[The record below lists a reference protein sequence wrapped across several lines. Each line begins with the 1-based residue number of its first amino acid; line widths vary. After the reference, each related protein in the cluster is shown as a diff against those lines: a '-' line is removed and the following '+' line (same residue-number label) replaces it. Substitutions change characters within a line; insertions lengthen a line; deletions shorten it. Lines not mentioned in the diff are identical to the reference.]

1 MRRSLVISG
10 TAHAVLVAWGLI
22 AFVARPSESPHAD
35 PLPVEFVSATQFSQ
49 LTAGVKNAPEP
60 IDNATPLVDKVG
72 EPNPVK
78 ELAPKVVDKPEIK
91 IDSAPTLEPKP
102 EAKSQPKIAEKSQ
115 PKPGPK
121 AEPKPAEK
129 ADKPNEKPKPE
140 AKSQPKIAEK
150 SQPKPEPKA
159 EPKPAEKAD
168 KPKDEPKPEAKSQP
182 KIAEKSQPKPE
193 PKPAEKADKPNDK
206 PKPEA
211 KSQPKIAEKS
221 QPKPE
226 PKAEP
231 KPAEKADKPKDKPK
245 PDQVADE
252 LKKDEAKKTP
262 KPEKKQREFKPDQTA
277 EELKKDEAKK
287 QRPSPKIDA
296 DQVAALLDHREPQ
309 RQVATAELLNSIASL
324 GAPLGQAAHLSQS
337 ELDALRAKLISL
349 WNPPAAVS
357 AHPDQYVVSIRI
369 RLARNHR
376 LVGQPVVLTSGHG
389 PLFEATRDSA
399 VRALFQAQPYSM
411 LSLTTYDQ
419 WKEIDIN
426 FDPREVFG
434 G

>member
-10 TAHAVLVAWGLI
+10 TAHAVLLVWGLI
-22 AFVARPSESPHAD
+22 AFVARPNEAPLAD
-35 PLPVEFVSATQFSQ
+35 PLPVEFVSATEFSQ

-72 EPNPVK
+72 EPKPVE

-91 IDSAPTLEPKP
+91 IDSALTPEPEP
-102 EAKSQPKIAEKSQ
+102 EAKSQS
-115 PKPGPK
+115 
-121 AEPKPAEK
+121 
-129 ADKPNEKPKPE
+129 
-140 AKSQPKIAEK
+140 KIAEK

-159 EPKPAEKAD
+159 EPKPAAKAD
-168 KPKDEPKPEAKSQP
+168 KPE
-182 KIAEKSQPKPE
+182 
-193 PKPAEKADKPNDK
+193 DKPR
-206 PKPEA
+206 
-211 KSQPKIAEKS
+211 
-221 QPKPE
+221 
-226 PKAEP
+226 
-231 KPAEKADKPKDKPK
+231 
-245 PDQVADE
+245 PDQV
-252 LKKDEAKKTP
+252 
-262 KPEKKQREFKPDQTA
+262 A
-277 EELKKDEAKK
+277 EELKKGEAKKQRPSPKIDADQVAEELKKGEAKK

-309 RQVATAELLNSIASL
+309 RQVATAESLNSIASL
-324 GAPLGQAAHLSQS
+324 GAPVGQAAHLSQS
-337 ELDALRAKLISL
+337 ELYALRTKLISL
-349 WNPPAAVS
+349 WNPPEAVS
-357 AHPDQYVVSIRI
+357 AHPDKYVVSIRI

-399 VRALFQAQPYSM
+399 VRALLQAQPYSM

-419 WKEIDIN
+419 WKEIDID

>member
-1 MRRSLVISG
+1 MPIRCRSNS
-10 TAHAVLVAWGLI
+10 
-22 AFVARPSESPHAD
+22 FPH
-35 PLPVEFVSATQFSQ
+35 TQFSQ
-49 LTAGVKNAPEP
+49 LTAGVKNAPKP
-60 IDNATPLVDKVG
+60 IDNAKPLADKVG
-72 EPNPVK
+72 EPKPVK
-78 ELAPKVVDKPEIK
+78 ELAPKVVDKPEIRT
-91 IDSAPTLEPKP
+91 DSAPPPEPKP
-102 EAKSQPKIAEKSQ
+102 EAKSQPKV
-115 PKPGPK
+115 
-121 AEPKPAEK
+121 
-129 ADKPNEKPKPE
+129 
-140 AKSQPKIAEK
+140 
-150 SQPKPEPKA
+150 
-159 EPKPAEKAD
+159 
-168 KPKDEPKPEAKSQP
+168 
-182 KIAEKSQPKPE
+182 
-193 PKPAEKADKPNDK
+193 
-206 PKPEA
+206 
-211 KSQPKIAEKS
+211 AEKS

-252 LKKDEAKKTP
+252 LKKDEAKKPP
-262 KPEKKQREFKPDQTA
+262 KPEKKQREFKPDQIA

-287 QRPSPKIDA
+287 QRPSPKFDA

-309 RQVATAELLNSIASL
+309 RQVATAESLNSVASL
-324 GAPLGQAAHLSQS
+324 GAPVGQAAHLSQS

-357 AHPDQYVVSIRI
+357 VHPDQYVVTIRI

-376 LVGQPVVLTSGHG
+376 LVGQPEVLTSGDG

-399 VRALFQAQPYSM
+399 VRAVFQAQPYDM

>member
-10 TAHAVLVAWGLI
+10 TAHAVLLVWGVI
-22 AFVARPSESPHAD
+22 AFVARPSEAPHAD

-49 LTAGVKNAPEP
+49 LTAGVKNAPKP
-60 IDNATPLVDKVG
+60 IDNAKPLADKVG
-72 EPNPVK
+72 EPKPVK
-78 ELAPKVVDKPEIK
+78 ELAPEVVDKPEIRT
-91 IDSAPTLEPKP
+91 DSAPPPEPKP
-102 EAKSQPKIAEKSQ
+102 EAKSQPKV
-115 PKPGPK
+115 
-121 AEPKPAEK
+121 
-129 ADKPNEKPKPE
+129 
-140 AKSQPKIAEK
+140 AEK

-159 EPKPAEKAD
+159 DPKPAEKAD

-182 KIAEKSQPKPE
+182 KVAEKSQPKPE
-193 PKPAEKADKPNDK
+193 PKADPKPGEKADKPKDK

-211 KSQPKIAEKS
+211 KSQPKVAEKS
-221 QPKPE
+221 QPKTE
-226 PKAEP
+226 PKADP

-262 KPEKKQREFKPDQTA
+262 KPEKKQREFKPDQIA

-287 QRPSPKIDA
+287 QRPSPKFDA

-309 RQVATAELLNSIASL
+309 RQIATAESLNSVASL
-324 GAPLGQAAHLSQS
+324 GAPVGQAAHLSQS

-357 AHPDQYVVSIRI
+357 AHPDQYVVTIRI

-399 VRALFQAQPYSM
+399 VRAVFQAQPYGM

>member
-1 MRRSLVISG
+1 MNRNKPHSPPTPRH
-10 TAHAVLVAWGLI
+10 TAH
-22 AFVARPSESPHAD
+22 FRPARPSEAPHAD

-49 LTAGVKNAPEP
+49 LTAGVKNAPKP
-60 IDNATPLVDKVG
+60 IDNAEPLADKVG
-72 EPNPVK
+72 EPKPVK
-78 ELAPKVVDKPEIK
+78 ELAPKVVDKPEIRTN
-91 IDSAPTLEPKP
+91 SAPPPEPKP
-102 EAKSQPKIAEKSQ
+102 EAKSQPKV
-115 PKPGPK
+115 
-121 AEPKPAEK
+121 
-129 ADKPNEKPKPE
+129 
-140 AKSQPKIAEK
+140 AEK

-159 EPKPAEKAD
+159 DPKPEKAD

-182 KIAEKSQPKPE
+182 KVAEKSQPKPE
-193 PKPAEKADKPNDK
+193 PKADPKPGEKADKPKDK

-211 KSQPKIAEKS
+211 KSQPKVAEKS
-221 QPKPE
+221 QPKTE
-226 PKAEP
+226 PKADP

-262 KPEKKQREFKPDQTA
+262 KPEKKQREFKPDQIA

-287 QRPSPKIDA
+287 QRPSPKFDA

-309 RQVATAELLNSIASL
+309 RQIATAESLNSVASL
-324 GAPLGQAAHLSQS
+324 GAPVGQAAHLSQS

-357 AHPDQYVVSIRI
+357 AHPDQYVVTIRI

-399 VRALFQAQPYSM
+399 VRAVFQAQPYGM

-426 FDPREVFG
+426 FDAREVFG

>member
-22 AFVARPSESPHAD
+22 AFVARPSEAPHAD

-91 IDSAPTLEPKP
+91 TDSAPTLE
-102 EAKSQPKIAEKSQ
+102 
-115 PKPGPK
+115 
-121 AEPKPAEK
+121 
-129 ADKPNEKPKPE
+129 PKPE

-168 KPKDEPKPEAKSQP
+168 KP
-182 KIAEKSQPKPE
+182 
-193 PKPAEKADKPNDK
+193 N
-206 PKPEA
+206 
-211 KSQPKIAEKS
+211 
-221 QPKPE
+221 
-226 PKAEP
+226 
-231 KPAEKADKPKDKPK
+231 DKPK

-309 RQVATAELLNSIASL
+309 RQVATAESLNSIASL

-337 ELDALRAKLISL
+337 ELYALRAKLISL

>member
-10 TAHAVLVAWGLI
+10 ILHAVLLLWGVI
-22 AFVARPSESPHAD
+22 AFVARPSEAPHAD
-35 PLPVEFVSATQFSQ
+35 PLPVEFVSATKFSQ
-49 LTAGVKNAPEP
+49 LTAGVKNAPKP
-60 IDNATPLVDKVG
+60 IDNAKPLADKVG
-72 EPNPVK
+72 EPKPVK
-78 ELAPKVVDKPEIK
+78 ELAPKVVDKPEIRT
-91 IDSAPTLEPKP
+91 DSAPPPEPKP
-102 EAKSQPKIAEKSQ
+102 EAKSQPKV
-115 PKPGPK
+115 
-121 AEPKPAEK
+121 
-129 ADKPNEKPKPE
+129 
-140 AKSQPKIAEK
+140 AEK
-150 SQPKPEPKA
+150 SQPKPEPKT
-159 EPKPAEKAD
+159 
-168 KPKDEPKPEAKSQP
+168 
-182 KIAEKSQPKPE
+182 
-193 PKPAEKADKPNDK
+193 
-206 PKPEA
+206 
-211 KSQPKIAEKS
+211 
-221 QPKPE
+221 
-226 PKAEP
+226 EP

-252 LKKDEAKKTP
+252 LKKDEAKKPP
-262 KPEKKQREFKPDQTA
+262 KPEKKQREFKPDQIA

-287 QRPSPKIDA
+287 QRPSPKFDA

-309 RQVATAELLNSIASL
+309 RQVATAESLNSVAAL
-324 GAPLGQAAHLSQS
+324 GAPVGQAAHLSQS

-357 AHPDQYVVSIRI
+357 VHPDLYVVTIRI

-376 LVGQPVVLTSGHG
+376 LVGQPEVLTSGDG

-399 VRALFQAQPYSM
+399 VRAVFQAQPYDM

>member
-10 TAHAVLVAWGLI
+10 TAHAVLLVWGVI
-22 AFVARPSESPHAD
+22 AFVARPSEAPHAD

-49 LTAGVKNAPEP
+49 LTAGVKNAPKP
-60 IDNATPLVDKVG
+60 IDNAKPLADKVG
-72 EPNPVK
+72 EPKPVK
-78 ELAPKVVDKPEIK
+78 ELAPKVVDKPEIRT
-91 IDSAPTLEPKP
+91 DSAPPPEPKP
-102 EAKSQPKIAEKSQ
+102 EAKSQPKV
-115 PKPGPK
+115 
-121 AEPKPAEK
+121 
-129 ADKPNEKPKPE
+129 
-140 AKSQPKIAEK
+140 AEK
-150 SQPKPEPKA
+150 SQPKPEPKT
-159 EPKPAEKAD
+159 
-168 KPKDEPKPEAKSQP
+168 
-182 KIAEKSQPKPE
+182 
-193 PKPAEKADKPNDK
+193 
-206 PKPEA
+206 
-211 KSQPKIAEKS
+211 
-221 QPKPE
+221 
-226 PKAEP
+226 EP

-252 LKKDEAKKTP
+252 LKKDEAKKPP
-262 KPEKKQREFKPDQTA
+262 KPEKKQREFKPDQIA

-287 QRPSPKIDA
+287 QRPSPKFDA

-309 RQVATAELLNSIASL
+309 RQIATAESLNSVASL
-324 GAPLGQAAHLSQS
+324 GAPVGQAAHLSQS

-357 AHPDQYVVSIRI
+357 AHPDQYVVTIRI

-399 VRALFQAQPYSM
+399 VRAVFQAQPYGM

>member
-1 MRRSLVISG
+1 
-10 TAHAVLVAWGLI
+10 VA
-22 AFVARPSESPHAD
+22 
-35 PLPVEFVSATQFSQ
+35 T
-49 LTAGVKNAPEP
+49 
-60 IDNATPLVDKVG
+60 
-72 EPNPVK
+72 
-78 ELAPKVVDKPEIK
+78 
-91 IDSAPTLEPKP
+91 
-102 EAKSQPKIAEKSQ
+102 
-115 PKPGPK
+115 
-121 AEPKPAEK
+121 
-129 ADKPNEKPKPE
+129 
-140 AKSQPKIAEK
+140 SQPKIAEK

-168 KPKDEPKPEAKSQP
+168 KP
-182 KIAEKSQPKPE
+182 
-193 PKPAEKADKPNDK
+193 N
-206 PKPEA
+206 
-211 KSQPKIAEKS
+211 
-221 QPKPE
+221 
-226 PKAEP
+226 
-231 KPAEKADKPKDKPK
+231 DKPK

-252 LKKDEAKKTP
+252 LKKDEAKKPP
-262 KPEKKQREFKPDQTA
+262 KPEKKQREFKPDQIA

-287 QRPSPKIDA
+287 QRPSPKFDA

-309 RQVATAELLNSIASL
+309 RQVATAESLNSVASL
-324 GAPLGQAAHLSQS
+324 GAPVGQAAHLSQS

-357 AHPDQYVVSIRI
+357 VHPDQYVVTIRI

-376 LVGQPVVLTSGHG
+376 LVGQPEVLTSGDG

-399 VRALFQAQPYSM
+399 VRAVFQAQPYDM

>member
-1 MRRSLVISG
+1 MRRSLIISG
-10 TAHAVLVAWGLI
+10 ILHAVLLLWGVI
-22 AFVARPSESPHAD
+22 AFVARSSEAPHAD

-49 LTAGVKNAPEP
+49 LTAGVKNAPKP
-60 IDNATPLVDKVG
+60 IDNAKPLADKVG
-72 EPNPVK
+72 EPKPVK
-78 ELAPKVVDKPEIK
+78 ELAPKVVDKPEIRT
-91 IDSAPTLEPKP
+91 DSAPPPEPKP
-102 EAKSQPKIAEKSQ
+102 EAKSQPKVAEK
-115 PKPGPK
+115 P
-121 AEPKPAEK
+121 
-129 ADKPNEKPKPE
+129 
-140 AKSQPKIAEK
+140 
-150 SQPKPEPKA
+150 
-159 EPKPAEKAD
+159 
-168 KPKDEPKPEAKSQP
+168 
-182 KIAEKSQPKPE
+182 
-193 PKPAEKADKPNDK
+193 
-206 PKPEA
+206 
-211 KSQPKIAEKS
+211 

-252 LKKDEAKKTP
+252 LKKDEAKKPP
-262 KPEKKQREFKPDQTA
+262 KPEKKQREFKPDQIA

-287 QRPSPKIDA
+287 QRPSPKFDA

-309 RQVATAELLNSIASL
+309 RQVATAESLNSVASL
-324 GAPLGQAAHLSQS
+324 GAPVGQAAHLSQS

-357 AHPDQYVVSIRI
+357 VHPDQYVVTIRI

-376 LVGQPVVLTSGHG
+376 LVGQPEVLTSGDG

-399 VRALFQAQPYSM
+399 VRAVFQAQPYDM

>member
-22 AFVARPSESPHAD
+22 AFVARPSEAPHAD

-115 PKPGPK
+115 PKPEPK

-129 ADKPNEKPKPE
+129 ADKPN
-140 AKSQPKIAEK
+140 
-150 SQPKPEPKA
+150 
-159 EPKPAEKAD
+159 
-168 KPKDEPKPEAKSQP
+168 
-182 KIAEKSQPKPE
+182 
-193 PKPAEKADKPNDK
+193 
-206 PKPEA
+206 
-211 KSQPKIAEKS
+211 
-221 QPKPE
+221 
-226 PKAEP
+226 
-231 KPAEKADKPKDKPK
+231 DKPK

-277 EELKKDEAKK
+277 EDLKKDEAKK

-309 RQVATAELLNSIASL
+309 RQVATAESLNSIASL

-337 ELDALRAKLISL
+337 ELYALRAKLISL

-376 LVGQPVVLTSGHG
+376 LVGQPVVLTRGHG

-399 VRALFQAQPYSM
+399 VRALLQAQPYSM